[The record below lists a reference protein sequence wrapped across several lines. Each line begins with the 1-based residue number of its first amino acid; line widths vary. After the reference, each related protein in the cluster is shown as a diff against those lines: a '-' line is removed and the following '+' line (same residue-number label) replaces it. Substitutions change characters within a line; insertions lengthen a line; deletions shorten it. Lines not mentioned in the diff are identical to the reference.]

1 MNPETEEFIE
11 YVATSDYKGLNTA
24 VKGEDFFEKSRE
36 KSKRAVHPDD
46 QELFSTLFTKEK
58 VLGEI
63 KANGLF
69 ITSYRLMLDGQPRY
83 VSLQGGL
90 VDENEGQRLIIAITD
105 VDAQVRRDQQF
116 RKKEE

>member
-1 MNPETEEFIE
+1 M
-11 YVATSDYKGLNTA
+11 
-24 VKGEDFFEKSRE
+24 
-36 KSKRAVHPDD
+36 HPDD
-46 QELFSTLFTKEK
+46 QELFNALFTKEK
-58 VLGEI
+58 VLEEI

-83 VSLQGGL
+83 VTLQGGL